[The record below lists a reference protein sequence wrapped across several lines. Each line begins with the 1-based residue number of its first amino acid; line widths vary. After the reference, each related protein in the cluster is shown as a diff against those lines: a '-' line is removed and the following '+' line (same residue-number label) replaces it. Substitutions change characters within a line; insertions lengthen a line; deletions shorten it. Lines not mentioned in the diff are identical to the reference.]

1 VNRMRKLTPLFL
13 FLFLFLFLAAG
24 PTNAA
29 WGAPYEGYTYSN
41 FGIAQPAPVPYVP
54 IRQMD
59 GQLWSAGPLKSPE
72 DLFITDDG
80 YVYVADTGNH
90 RIVCLDPDWN
100 VARII
105 DSFWDGEKSETF
117 REPQGVFVD
126 HRGHLFVADTA
137 NQRIVELAPDDRF
150 VRVIGAP
157 QSDIFRANFVYT
169 PIKLAVDTAGRIYV
183 VSKGTFDGILELN
196 EDEKLMR
203 FTGTNKVQFNTVDL
217 FWKRILTERQREQM
231 QLNIPVEFNNL
242 DLDKDSFVYATTSEA
257 MSNEPVKRLNPS
269 GFDVLRREG
278 YFSPKG
284 DVQWSLSGTRSGTSA
299 LMDVTVDS
307 NGMYS
312 ILDSR
317 KGRIFTYDRDG
328 KLLFLFG
335 HIGEQFGN
343 FKAPVAIDMK
353 GEQIVVLDKGL
364 NQLSVF
370 KPTRYGR
377 TIRDAVI
384 YSDLGEKDK
393 ASAAWTEVQ
402 KLNTNLE
409 IAYLGVGKAEL
420 EKGNNLAAMADFELG
435 MHKGY
440 YSRAFE
446 RYRKEFLWENFNM
459 TALALAA
466 AVIVLV
472 TAVKL
477 AKARQ
482 LAEPG
487 TWRMAWITIFHPF
500 NGFWEL
506 KYEKKGRI
514 WLTLLILAALTVL
527 YIMKRQYSGFIFN
540 MRLTDEV
547 NSLDEIKYIVIPF
560 FLWCIANWSLTT
572 LMDGEGKFKEIV
584 VAAGYALIPLV
595 LVQIPLILLSNIS
608 TAKEAAFYYLLE
620 SIAFGW
626 VAWLLFVGMQ
636 TVHQYSVS
644 KTIVTMLLTVVVIG
658 IFIFLAMLFFALLQQ
673 MLVFVTTIYREIV
686 FRIGEG

>member
-1 VNRMRKLTPLFL
+1 MNRMLKLMLLFL
-13 FLFLFLFLAAG
+13 LLFLGVG
-24 PTNAA
+24 PAETA
-29 WGAPYEGYTYSN
+29 WGAPYEGYNYSN
-41 FGIAQPAPVPYVP
+41 FGLTQPAPVPYAPV
-54 IRQMD
+54 RQVD
-59 GQLWSAGPLKSPE
+59 GEQWNAGPLKSPE
-72 DLFITDDG
+72 DVFITEDE

-90 RIVCLDPDWN
+90 RIVCLDPELN
-100 VARII
+100 VVRII
-105 DSFWDGEKSETF
+105 DSFWDGEKEEAF
-117 REPQGVFVD
+117 REPQGIFVD
-126 HRGHLFVADTA
+126 RRDHLFVADTA
-137 NQRIVELAPDDRF
+137 NQRIVELAPDGRL

-157 QSDIFRANFVYT
+157 QSDLFRTNFVYT
-169 PIKLAVDTAGRIYV
+169 PIKLAVDTAGRQYV
-183 VSKGTFDGILELN
+183 VSKGTFDGILEL
-196 EDEKLMR
+196 DESGKFTR
-203 FTGTNKVQFNTVDL
+203 FIGTNKVQFNAVDL
-217 FWKRILTERQREQM
+217 FWKRIMTERQREQM

-242 DLDKDSFVYATTSEA
+242 DLDKDSFIYATTSEA

-284 DVQWSLSGTRSGTSA
+284 DVQWSLSGTRSGSSA
-299 LMDVTVDS
+299 LTDVAVDR

-335 HIGEQFGN
+335 HIGEQYGN
-343 FKAPVAIDMK
+343 FKTPVAIGMK

-364 NQLSVF
+364 NQLSIF
-370 KPTRYGR
+370 KPTRYGE

-384 YSDLGEKDK
+384 YSDLGERDK
-393 ASAAWTEVQ
+393 ASKAWTKAQ

-420 EKGNNLAAMADFELG
+420 RKGNNLAAMADFELG

-446 RYRKEFLWENFNM
+446 RYRKDFLWEHFNM
-459 TALALAA
+459 VAAALAA
-466 AVIVLV
+466 AVLVLV
-472 TAVKL
+472 VAMKL
-477 AKARQ
+477 VNARR
-482 LAEPG
+482 LAEQG
-487 TWRMAWITIFHPF
+487 TWRMAWYTIFHPF

-506 KYEKKGRI
+506 KYEKKGKI
-514 WLTLLILAALTVL
+514 WFSLLILATLTVL

-547 NSLDEIKYIVIPF
+547 NSLDEIKFIVLPF

-572 LMDGEGKFKEIV
+572 LMDGEGKFKEILI
-584 VAAGYALIPLV
+584 ATGYALIPLV
-595 LVQIPLILLSNIS
+595 LVQIPLILMSNML
-608 TAKEAAFYYLLE
+608 TAKEASFYYLLE
-620 SIAFGW
+620 SVVIGW
-626 VAWLLFVGMQ
+626 VAWLLFAGMQ

-644 KTIVTMLLTVVVIG
+644 KTIVTMLLTMVVIG

-673 MLVFVTTIYREIV
+673 MLVFGTTIYREIV